1 MKPDNLRYLQTM
13 ANNMYGF
20 KALIQVK
27 LSLDGFPWMAFP
39 GWLSL
44 DGFPWMIAKKGSGVW
59 VSVYGLEPSVYG
71 FRCMG

>member
-27 LSLDGFPWMAFP
+27 LSLDGFPWM
-39 GWLSL
+39 
-44 DGFPWMIAKKGSGVW
+44 IAKKRSGVW

-71 FRCMG
+71 FRCMGCLGAIY